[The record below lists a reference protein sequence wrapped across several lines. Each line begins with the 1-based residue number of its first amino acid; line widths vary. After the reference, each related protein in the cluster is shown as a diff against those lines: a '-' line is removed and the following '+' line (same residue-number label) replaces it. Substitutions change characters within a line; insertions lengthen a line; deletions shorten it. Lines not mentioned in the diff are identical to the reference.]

1 MVILLFQKIK
11 YLSMKLLIL
20 AGGMSSRMKK
30 NLEGDSNLDSKLI
43 EQANTLPKSMIGLGK
58 DGRPFLDYVL
68 YNASVAG
75 VKEVVLLLNPKDTVS
90 QPHYEQLMQE
100 GKSWGLQIGFAR
112 QHIPED
118 RVKPLGT
125 TDAIEQALN
134 QFSAWKSSRFI
145 VCNGDNLYPVKA
157 FELLLDTRY
166 PNAML
171 DWDTDGYDEARVRNC
186 AIIKKDSEG
195 YLIDLLEK
203 PNDEEWAEIT
213 KTMPRIGISWNIFAF
228 TSADLIPFLEKT
240 PLHPVR
246 NEKEIPVTVRMW
258 ANENPKGIYTIQIAD
273 LLPDL
278 TSKHDIAEVQAL
290 LNYDI

>member
-1 MVILLFQKIK
+1 
-11 YLSMKLLIL
+11 MKLLIL

-30 NLEGDSNLDSKLI
+30 NLEGNSNLDSKLI

-75 VKEVVLLLNPKDTVS
+75 VKEVILLLNPKDTVS
-90 QPHYEQLMQE
+90 QPHYEKLMQE

-112 QHIPED
+112 QHIPEG
-118 RVKPLGT
+118 REKPLGT

-134 QFSAWKSSRFI
+134 QFPAWKSSRFI

-157 FELLLDTRY
+157 FELLLDETY
-166 PNAML
+166 PNVML

-213 KTMPRIGISWNIFAF
+213 QTMPRIGISWNIFAF

-258 ANENPKGIYTIQIAD
+258 ANENSKGIYTIQTAD
-273 LLPDL
+273 VLPDL

-290 LNYDI
+290 LNYEI

>member
-1 MVILLFQKIK
+1 
-11 YLSMKLLIL
+11 MKLLIL
-20 AGGMSSRMKK
+20 AGGMSSRMKRQS
-30 NLEGDSNLDSKLI
+30 EGNSDLDPKLI

-58 DGRPFLDYVL
+58 NGRPFLDYVL
-68 YNASVAG
+68 YNAAQAG
-75 VKEVVLLLNPKDTVS
+75 VKEVILLLNPKDTVS
-90 QPHYEQLMQE
+90 QPHYEKLIQE
-100 GKSWGLQIGFAR
+100 GKSWGLKIGFAR
-112 QHIPED
+112 QLIPED

-134 QFSAWKSSRFI
+134 QFPAWKNSRFI
-145 VCNGDNLYPVKA
+145 VCNGDNLYPVTA
-157 FELLLDTRY
+157 FKLLLDETY

-186 AIIKKDSEG
+186 AIIKKDSAG

-273 LLPDL
+273 VLPDL
-278 TSKHDIAEVQAL
+278 TSKSDIAEVQAL
-290 LNYDI
+290 LNYEI

>member
-1 MVILLFQKIK
+1 MQFFLHE
-11 YLSMKLLIL
+11 MKLLIL

-30 NLEGDSNLDSKLI
+30 NLEGNTNLDSKLI

-68 YNASVAG
+68 HNASMAG
-75 VKEVVLLLNPKDTVS
+75 VKEVVLLLNPKDDVS
-90 QPHYEQLMQE
+90 QLYYEKLMQE

-112 QHIPED
+112 QYIPVGRE
-118 RVKPLGT
+118 KPLGT
-125 TDAIEQALN
+125 TDAILQALT
-134 QFSAWKSSRFI
+134 QFPAWQNSRFV
-145 VCNGDNLYPVKA
+145 VCNGDNLYPIKA
-157 FELLLDTRY
+157 FELLLDEAY

-171 DWDTDGYDEARVRNC
+171 DWDTEGYTVDRVRNC
-186 AIIKKDSEG
+186 AIIRKDSEG

-203 PNDEEWAEIT
+203 PNDEEWVEIVE
-213 KTMPRIGISWNIFAF
+213 TMPRIGISWNIFAF

-258 ANENPKGIYTIQIAD
+258 ANEKPKEIYTIQIAD
-273 LLPDL
+273 VLPDL

-290 LNYDI
+290 LNYEI

>member
-1 MVILLFQKIK
+1 
-11 YLSMKLLIL
+11 MKLLIL
-20 AGGMSSRMKK
+20 AGGMSSRMKR
-30 NLEGDSNLDSKLI
+30 NLEGNSNLDSKLI

-90 QPHYEQLMQE
+90 QPHYEKLMQE

-112 QHIPED
+112 QLIPEG
-118 RVKPLGT
+118 REKPLGT

-134 QFSAWKSSRFI
+134 QFPAWKNSRFI

-157 FELLLDTRY
+157 FELLLDEAY

-186 AIIKKDSEG
+186 AIIKKDSG
-195 YLIDLLEK
+195 RYLIDLLEK

-228 TSADLIPFLEKT
+228 TSADLMPFLEKT

-258 ANENPKGIYTIQIAD
+258 SNENPKGIYTIQIAD
-273 LLPDL
+273 VLPDL

-290 LNYDI
+290 LNYEI

>member
-1 MVILLFQKIK
+1 
-11 YLSMKLLIL
+11 
-20 AGGMSSRMKK
+20 MSSRMKK
-30 NLEGDSNLDSKLI
+30 NLEGNTNLDSKLI

-75 VKEVVLLLNPKDTVS
+75 VKEVVLLLNPKDDVS
-90 QPHYEQLMQE
+90 QLHYEKLMQE

-112 QHIPED
+112 QYIPVGRE
-118 RVKPLGT
+118 KPLGT

-134 QFSAWKSSRFI
+134 QFPAWKNSRFI

-157 FELLLDTRY
+157 FELLLDETY

-171 DWDTDGYDEARVRNC
+171 DWDTEGYTVDRVRNC

-203 PNDEEWAEIT
+203 PSDEEWVEIV

-228 TSADLIPFLEKT
+228 TSADLMPFLEKT

-273 LLPDL
+273 VLPDL

-290 LNYDI
+290 LNYEI

>member
-1 MVILLFQKIK
+1 
-11 YLSMKLLIL
+11 MKLLIL

-30 NLEGDSNLDSKLI
+30 NLEGNTDLDSKLI

-90 QPHYEQLMQE
+90 QLHYEKLMQE

-112 QHIPED
+112 QYIPED
-118 RVKPLGT
+118 RIKPLGT

-134 QFSAWKSSRFI
+134 QFPAWKSSRFI

-157 FELLLDTRY
+157 FELLLDEAY

-171 DWDTDGYDEARVRNC
+171 DWDTDGYEVARVRNC

-213 KTMPRIGISWNIFAF
+213 ETMPRIGISWNIFAF

-258 ANENPKGIYTIQIAD
+258 ANENPKGIYTVQIAD
-273 LLPDL
+273 VLPDL

>member
-1 MVILLFQKIK
+1 
-11 YLSMKLLIL
+11 
-20 AGGMSSRMKK
+20 MSSRMKK
-30 NLEGDSNLDSKLI
+30 NLEGNSNLDSKLI

-90 QPHYEQLMQE
+90 QPHYEKLMQE

-112 QHIPED
+112 QLIPEG
-118 RVKPLGT
+118 REKPLGT

-157 FELLLDTRY
+157 FELLLDETY

-186 AIIKKDSEG
+186 AIIKKNSVG

-203 PNDEEWAEIT
+203 PNDEEWAEIQQ
-213 KTMPRIGISWNIFAF
+213 TMPRIGISWNIFAF
-228 TSADLIPFLEKT
+228 TSVDLIPFLEKT

-273 LLPDL
+273 VLPDL
-278 TSKHDIAEVQAL
+278 TSKSDIAEVQAL
-290 LNYDI
+290 LNYEI

>member
-1 MVILLFQKIK
+1 
-11 YLSMKLLIL
+11 MKLLIL

-30 NLEGDSNLDSKLI
+30 NLEWNTNLDSKLI

-75 VKEVVLLLNPKDTVS
+75 VKEVVLLLNPKDIVS

-100 GKSWGLQIGFAR
+100 DKSWGLQIGFAR
-112 QHIPED
+112 QHIPAD
-118 RVKPLGT
+118 RTKPLGT

-134 QFSAWKSSRFI
+134 QFPAWKNSRFI

-157 FELLLDTRY
+157 FELLLDEEY

-186 AIIKKDSEG
+186 AIIKKDAAG

-213 KTMPRIGISWNIFAF
+213 QTMPRIGISWNIFAF

-258 ANENPKGIYTIQIAD
+258 ANENSKGIYTIQIAD
-273 LLPDL
+273 VLPDL
-278 TSKHDIAEVQAL
+278 TSKSDIAEVQAL
-290 LNYDI
+290 LNYEI

>member
-1 MVILLFQKIK
+1 
-11 YLSMKLLIL
+11 MKLLIL

-30 NLEGDSNLDSKLI
+30 NLEGNSNLDSKLI

-90 QPHYEQLMQE
+90 QPHYEKLMQE

-112 QHIPED
+112 QYIPED

-134 QFSAWKSSRFI
+134 QFPAWKSSRFI

-157 FELLLDTRY
+157 FELLLDEAY

-186 AIIKKDSEG
+186 AIIKKDSAG

-203 PNDEEWAEIT
+203 PNDEEWEEIT

-246 NEKEIPVTVRMW
+246 NEKEIPVTVRLW
-258 ANENPKGIYTIQIAD
+258 ANENPKGIYTIQISD
-273 LLPDL
+273 VLPDL
-278 TSKHDIAEVQAL
+278 TSKNDIAEVQAL
-290 LNYDI
+290 LNYEI

>member
-1 MVILLFQKIK
+1 
-11 YLSMKLLIL
+11 MKLLIL

-30 NLEGDSNLDSKLI
+30 NLEGNSNLDSKLI

-75 VKEVVLLLNPKDTVS
+75 VKEVILLLNPKDTVS
-90 QPHYEQLMQE
+90 QPHYEKLMQE

-112 QHIPED
+112 QHIPEG
-118 RVKPLGT
+118 REKPLGT

-134 QFSAWKSSRFI
+134 QFPAWKSSRFI

-157 FELLLDTRY
+157 FELLLDETY
-166 PNAML
+166 PNVML

-213 KTMPRIGISWNIFAF
+213 QTMPRIGISWNIFAF

-258 ANENPKGIYTIQIAD
+258 ANENSKGIYTVQIAD
-273 LLPDL
+273 VLPDL

-290 LNYDI
+290 LNYEI